1 MNVNTGD
8 IINYQASIYLKDE
21 YIVATAGVS
30 AGYLRVAKSRAN
42 NGSSQSW
49 QNVELHNETYFK
61 YIDIPSS
68 TRCKMP
74 TRDHLMMLAVKY
86 NNDIENVVIAAKED
100 TFRMFLGLYEGDQDL
115 AVAAAI
121 IHEANK
127 YVINH
132 KVAFNKSAFFDE
144 LAEEVK
150 LAQLK
155 YLPKTWRNIRDKIQE
170 YYNGAKITEVI
181 FAKNK
186 GNNNNAQFANNDTI
200 QAWLF
205 DMMESQKNYSAA
217 FIYRKISLMG
227 MQEGI
232 KTPSERWISD
242 CMASPEVQYL
252 IHQRYGSGSRFGQ
265 KYRAYTPF
273 KSAVFAGD
281 CWQIDG
287 TRVNIIDHKGTYINK
302 NGKKVTGQKF
312 LYIIAVRDVMSGM
325 VLGWEY
331 CYQENADAVIN
342 ALAMAVKTAGY
353 IPYEFI
359 YDRFPGH
366 QTDEWQS
373 IEMYMRSIG
382 TKMTIAYAADGKPH
396 IERWWSTLQDVF
408 MMDSDLY
415 YGQGVKSTRRH
426 AHRAKEYVQS
436 MRNWAT
442 KNHFNYDDACAE
454 TDKIINDYLNTP
466 FSAYSRKFK
475 TITQSPMELHAACD
489 KPNTYPITDHTWCFL
504 FGLKKGVSISN
515 LMIQTQIDNAQY
527 YYGIDD
533 CDVIAKYTGVKL
545 TNCFDYEDFSTVH
558 LYDGD
563 HYVGSFA
570 EVEPAQQ
577 YGSDKD
583 MRALGKMKA
592 ISTRVEEDRQAKR
605 AQIRDAE
612 PLETS
617 IDIEVEAS
625 EVSMMQGGMIPKH
638 NYESAETA
646 FLLGEWNDEEEIII
660 TAKHQY

>member
-8 IINYQASIYLKDE
+8 IINYQANIYLRDE
-21 YIVATAGVS
+21 YIIATAGVS

-49 QNVELHNETYFK
+49 QNVELHNQTYYK
-61 YIDIPSS
+61 YVDIPAS

-86 NNDIENVVIAAKED
+86 NNDIENVVLAAKEE
-100 TFRMFLGLYEGDQDL
+100 TYKMFVGLYEGDQDL
-115 AVAAAI
+115 AVAAAL

-132 KVAFNKSAFFDE
+132 KVAFSKSAFFDE
-144 LAEEVK
+144 LADEIK
-150 LAQLK
+150 LLQLK
-155 YLPKTWRNIRDKIQE
+155 HLPKTWRNVRDKVQE
-170 YYNGAKITEVI
+170 YYNGTKITEVI

-200 QAWLF
+200 QSWLM
-205 DMMESQKNYSAA
+205 DMMESPKNYSAA
-217 FIYRKISLMG
+217 FIHRRVSLMG
-227 MQEGI
+227 LQESI

-242 CMASPEVQYL
+242 YLASPEVQYL
-252 IHQRYGSGSRFGQ
+252 THQRYGSGSRFGQ
-265 KYRAYTPF
+265 KHRAYTPF

-302 NGKKVTGQKF
+302 EGKKITGQKF

-342 ALAMAVKTAGY
+342 ALAMAVRTAGY

-373 IEMYMRSIG
+373 IEMEMRAIG
-382 TKMTIAYAADGKPH
+382 TKMTVAYSADGKPH

-408 MMDSDLY
+408 MMESDLY

-426 AHRAKEYVQS
+426 AHRGKEYVQS

-442 KNHFNYDDACAE
+442 KNHFNYDDACQE
-454 TDKIINDYLNTP
+454 TDKIINAYLNTA
-466 FSAYSRKFK
+466 FSTYSRKFK

-489 KPNTYPITDHTWCFL
+489 KPNTYPIADHTWCYL
-504 FGLKKGVSISN
+504 FGLKKGVSVSN
-515 LMIQTQIDNAQY
+515 LMIQTQIDNVQY

-533 CDVIAKYTGVKL
+533 CDVIARYTGVKL
-545 TNCFDYEDFSTVH
+545 TNCFDYEDLSTVH
-558 LYDGD
+558 LYDGAE
-563 HYVGSFA
+563 YIGSFG
-570 EVEPAQQ
+570 EIEPAQQ
-577 YGSDKD
+577 YGPNKD
-583 MRALGKMKA
+583 MRAVGKMKSIA
-592 ISTRVEEDRQAKR
+592 TKVEEDRKAKR
-605 AQIRDAE
+605 AKIKE
-612 PLETS
+612 VEFTEVE
-617 IDIEVEAS
+617 IDTEAS
-625 EVSMMQGGMIPKH
+625 EVNMMQGGVIPKYS
-638 NYESAETA
+638 YESAETA
-646 FLLGEWNDEEEIII
+646 FLLDEWNDEEIVI